1 MVQCQK
7 TLITE
12 GVQEVVGKKNI
23 PGSKNGVFGKI
34 VNEYGPK
41 NKTGVQPQSSTLVI
55 HPQYQSNKE
64 VQPQQQQD
72 LNVPDEDAPKKGTFH
87 SDLQIS
93 SFICFTSIYVQKFIE
108 VSNLQAKW
116 DFSEQ
121 ADLLMVF
128 KNMLL
133 GGLKKDNYKELA
145 KRLNEIGWNRTNDQC
160 RHEVNYFH

>member
-7 TLITE
+7 TLITD
-12 GVQEVVGKKNI
+12 GVQEVVGKKYI
-23 PGSKNGVFGKI
+23 PSSKNGVFGKI

-72 LNVPDEDAPKKGTFH
+72 LNVPDKDAPKKGTFH

-93 SFICFTSIYVQKFIE
+93 TFICFTSIYMQKFIE
-108 VSNLQAKW
+108 VSNLQANGTFLNKQICLW
-116 DFSEQ
+116 C
-121 ADLLMVF
+121 
-128 KNMLL
+128 
-133 GGLKKDNYKELA
+133 LKTCYWEA
-145 KRLNEIGWNRTNDQC
+145 
-160 RHEVNYFH
+160 